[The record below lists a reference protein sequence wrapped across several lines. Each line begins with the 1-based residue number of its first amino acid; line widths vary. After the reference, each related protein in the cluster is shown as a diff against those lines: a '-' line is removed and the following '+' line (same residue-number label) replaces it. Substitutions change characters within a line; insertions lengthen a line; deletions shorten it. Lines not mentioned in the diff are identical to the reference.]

1 MNDFYMICYVI
12 CNSLPDANLPYP
24 KETEKNIL
32 KILPTSTFG
41 VFVTTREDEDHL
53 YGCLGNF
60 DMNSIPSKQKIL
72 GFLQSLSF
80 ESANNDV
87 RFVQTKNHV
96 PLEQNVNAT
105 FEVSLMQQPM
115 MKINPQTG
123 EFFHRGR
130 EKIVFH
136 NHDFGVIY
144 RSNTGRTTTFLP
156 NVFPDGDWSTMLV
169 KLKEKSGTNG
179 PLHGD
184 FFAFST
190 ISIKDSIRHVLFST
204 NYLSFYISESVM
216 TIKMLFEKVDYVP
229 YMVQRNT
236 VEKNELQYVRNIA
249 TLYDLLRFN
258 LTNDKKLDELIM
270 KNVTSLEPLI
280 KESMLHGRLMEYS
293 ALGFYLLCLHHID
306 NKNPLVPM
314 IKQFLFQNIHQIPKE
329 YQLPECL
336 IALCRSFPTE
346 KEKKLLESKLDML
359 ITPFKNRRSLQTD
372 TIFQMNWIA
381 KYIYTVHQTIG
392 LPKPFPQEWIR
403 NLQDKMI
410 LFQKNIHTNTTETN
424 EIAVCFEGL
433 CSLFCVS
440 PSNDTMNHIWTLFLD
455 LNRRRKDFLFS
466 FLDGTFRID
475 ITGHVLNG
483 CYVLFVRENVPS
495 NTFQHDMSDSNS
507 NNLLQRIQYTI
518 NSLS

>member
-1 MNDFYMICYVI
+1 MALLIKVTAVNLGAIAAHRKA
-12 CNSLPDANLPYP
+12 CNLLQ
-24 KETEKNIL
+24 KK
-32 KILPTSTFG
+32 K
-41 VFVTTREDEDHL
+41 
-53 YGCLGNF
+53 CLGNF

-123 EFFHRGR
+123 EFLHRGR

-216 TIKMLFEKVDYVP
+216 TIKMLFEKVD
-229 YMVQRNT
+229 
-236 VEKNELQYVRNIA
+236 
-249 TLYDLLRFN
+249 
-258 LTNDKKLDELIM
+258 
-270 KNVTSLEPLI
+270 
-280 KESMLHGRLMEYS
+280 
-293 ALGFYLLCLHHID
+293 
-306 NKNPLVPM
+306 
-314 IKQFLFQNIHQIPKE
+314 
-329 YQLPECL
+329 
-336 IALCRSFPTE
+336 
-346 KEKKLLESKLDML
+346 
-359 ITPFKNRRSLQTD
+359 
-372 TIFQMNWIA
+372 
-381 KYIYTVHQTIG
+381 
-392 LPKPFPQEWIR
+392 
-403 NLQDKMI
+403 
-410 LFQKNIHTNTTETN
+410 
-424 EIAVCFEGL
+424 
-433 CSLFCVS
+433 
-440 PSNDTMNHIWTLFLD
+440 
-455 LNRRRKDFLFS
+455 
-466 FLDGTFRID
+466 
-475 ITGHVLNG
+475 
-483 CYVLFVRENVPS
+483 
-495 NTFQHDMSDSNS
+495 
-507 NNLLQRIQYTI
+507 
-518 NSLS
+518 